1 MSCGTRSRDNCPDGV
16 QRGGFAARD
25 RLWLSVV
32 SFRFYVVATVAWFL
46 ALAVGVV
53 VGSALDEAIVTS
65 LRDRVDSVET
75 NLDAKVA
82 VIDAKDSEIAQLN
95 EAVDGM
101 TPFAVD
107 GRVDQTSTILVA
119 ESGLDN
125 EAVAQLGARLVE
137 GGSAV
142 QGVVWL
148 EESWSLEDDSLR
160 QSVAAAVATDATT
173 PSGVRSAAWAAV
185 FGPLTGDVGAPTSEN
200 TSTPTATPSTSV
212 PPAVG
217 IFTDPTV
224 TALAE
229 LGVLRLEAFEGPVPD
244 AGRPV
249 VVSLVGPQTALAGVG
264 AQDLISAAG
273 DSTIPLVVGEVS
285 DGSGPRG
292 VLLTDVLRS
301 NEDGLSGVDNVDQP
315 AGRVSVVLAL
325 AELLDGGRGRYGI
338 GDGAERAVPEWTG
351 PS

>member
-1 MSCGTRSRDNCPDGV
+1 M
-16 QRGGFAARD
+16 
-25 RLWLSVV
+25 V

-101 TPFAVD
+101 TPFALD
-107 GRVDQTSTILVA
+107 ARVDQTSTILVA

-137 GGSAV
+137 GGSAI

-148 EESWSLEDDSLR
+148 EETWSLEDDAVR
-160 QSVAAAVATDATT
+160 RAVADAVGTDATT
-173 PSGVRSAAWAAV
+173 PSEVRSGAWAAV
-185 FGPLTGDVGAPTSEN
+185 LGPLTGDVAQAGSETTSIPTV
-200 TSTPTATPSTSV
+200 TPTTSV
-212 PPAVG
+212 PPVVG
-217 IFTDPTV
+217 IFSDPTV
-224 TALAE
+224 SALAE

-249 VVSLVGPQTALAGVG
+249 VVSLVGPQTALSGVG
-264 AQDLISAAG
+264 AKELVVGALDLS
-273 DSTIPLVVGEVS
+273 IPVVVGEVN
-285 DGSGPRG
+285 DGAGPRG
-292 VLLTDVLRS
+292 VLLTDVMGS
-301 NEDGLSGVDNVDQP
+301 NEAGVSGVDNVDQP
-315 AGRVSVVLAL
+315 AGRVSLVLAI
-325 AELLDGGRGRYGI
+325 AELLDGGRGRYGV
-338 GDGAERAVPEWTG
+338 GDGAERAVPEWAG
-351 PS
+351 SS